1 MTSSLRALWRLMA
14 GSRARYA
21 AAIASLVIASSFL
34 YLAPLVPQVVIDGIL
49 VGDASDAS
57 PMVRWGLE
65 AFGGADFVAAHLWV
79 PALAIAGATG
89 IAGIFTYLRGRWAAT
104 ATEAITQRL
113 RDHLYDHLQ
122 RLPCTYFDGAETG
135 DLVQRCTSDVETLR
149 MFLAEHVVEI
159 GRAVIMLFVPLPL
172 LWLIDPTM
180 TLWSL
185 ALVPVIVG
193 FSSLF
198 FVRVRR
204 AFKEA
209 DEAEGK
215 LTTNVQEN
223 LSGIRVVR
231 AFARQKHECER
242 FAGRNEGYRDL
253 DRRVYTL
260 AAYFWAISDF
270 LCFAQVGVVMV
281 VGLVRMASGD
291 LPVGA
296 FFYFLTAVD
305 MFIFPMRMLGRLVSD
320 SGKATVAFGR
330 LREILDAPAEAQ
342 PETPETIEDAQGH
355 IELDGVTFG
364 YRADAPVLHD
374 ISLQLR
380 PRQTVAIVGPSG
392 SGKTTLVS
400 LLMRLYDP
408 TEGAIRLDGVD
419 LRALQRSDLRKRL
432 SVVMQEPF
440 LFSKTLGDNLR
451 LGRKDASQ
459 QELEHAASTA
469 CVHDAI
475 VGFDDGYET
484 KVGERGVTLS
494 GGQRQRVAIARA
506 LLQRPSVLVLDDALS
521 AVDTQTESMILTA
534 LAKRR
539 GRHTTLII
547 AHRLSTVALADVVVV
562 LNGGRIVQTG
572 SVEELRT
579 QPGPFARMWAM
590 QNQDS
595 PPTPTAAPPARKT
608 SDV

>member
-1 MTSSLRALWRLMA
+1 MKSSIRALWRLMA
-14 GSRARYA
+14 GSRARYG
-21 AAIASLVIASSFL
+21 AAIASLVVASCFL
-34 YLAPLVPQVVIDGIL
+34 YLAPLVPQVVIDGVL
-49 VGDASDAS
+49 AGDEATASAT
-57 PMVRWGLE
+57 VRWGL
-65 AFGGADFVAAHLWV
+65 AAMGGGAFVASHLWV
-79 PALAIAGATG
+79 AALIIAGTTG
-89 IAGIFTYLRGRWAAT
+89 LAGIFTYLRGRLSAD
-104 ATEAITQRL
+104 ATEAITRRL
-113 RDHLYDHLQ
+113 RDRLYDHLQ
-122 RLPCTYFDGAETG
+122 RLPCTYFDDAETG

-149 MFLAEHVVEI
+149 LFLAEHIVEI
-159 GRAVIMLFVPLPL
+159 GRAVIMLFVPLPI
-172 LWLIDPTM
+172 LWFIDPTM
-180 TLWSL
+180 TLASV
-185 ALVPVIVG
+185 ALIPIIVG
-193 FSSLF
+193 FSSFF

-204 AFKEA
+204 AFKAA
-209 DEAEGK
+209 DEAEGR

-231 AFARQKHECER
+231 AFARQAHERER
-242 FAGRNEGYRDL
+242 FAGRNETYRDL

-260 AAYFWAISDF
+260 AAYFWGVSDF
-270 LCFAQVGVVMV
+270 LCFAQIGVVMV

-320 SGKATVAFGR
+320 FGKATVAFGR
-330 LREILDAPAEAQ
+330 LREILDSEVESQ
-342 PETPETIEDAQGH
+342 PDLPETIDDARGR
-355 IELDGVTFG
+355 IELCDVSFG
-364 YRADAPVLHD
+364 YREDRPVLHG
-374 ISLQLR
+374 INLELA
-380 PRQTVAIVGPSG
+380 PRQTVAVVGPSG
-392 SGKTTLVS
+392 CGKSTLVS

-408 TEGAIRLDGVD
+408 TSGAIKLDGVD
-419 LRALQRSDLRKRL
+419 IRALERSDLRHRL

-440 LFSKTLGDNLR
+440 LFSKTLGENLR
-451 LGRKDASQ
+451 LGRKDATQ
-459 QELEHAASTA
+459 AELERAASTA

-475 VGFDDGYET
+475 VGFDDGYDT

-547 AHRLSTVALADVVVV
+547 AHRLSTVALADKVVV
-562 LNGGRIVQTG
+562 LNAGRIVQSG
-572 SVEELRT
+572 SPDELRE

-590 QNQDS
+590 Q
-595 PPTPTAAPPARKT
+595 RT